1 MGRRK
6 VLANM
11 HLIMVVSIKVYLKII
26 KLEEKERFKI
36 LVSNI
41 HMLDNLTQW
50 KNQDMVSNLSEELLI
65 KVIFM
70 KILHKD
76 LVK

>member
-1 MGRRK
+1 
-6 VLANM
+6 
-11 HLIMVVSIKVYLKII
+11 
-26 KLEEKERFKI
+26 
-36 LVSNI
+36 
-41 HMLDNLTQW
+41 MLDNLTQW

>member
-41 HMLDNLTQW
+41 HMLDNLTQ
-50 KNQDMVSNLSEELLI
+50 
-65 KVIFM
+65 
-70 KILHKD
+70 
-76 LVK
+76 

>member
-6 VLANM
+6 VLGNM

-41 HMLDNLTQW
+41 HMLDNLTQL
-50 KNQDMVSNLSEELLI
+50 KNQGMVSNLSEELLI

>member
-41 HMLDNLTQW
+41 HMLDNLTQL

>member
-6 VLANM
+6 VLGNM

-41 HMLDNLTQW
+41 HMLDNLTQL
-50 KNQDMVSNLSEELLI
+50 KNQDMVFNLSEELLI

>member
-6 VLANM
+6 VLGNM

>member
-6 VLANM
+6 VLGNM

-41 HMLDNLTQW
+41 HMLDNLTQL